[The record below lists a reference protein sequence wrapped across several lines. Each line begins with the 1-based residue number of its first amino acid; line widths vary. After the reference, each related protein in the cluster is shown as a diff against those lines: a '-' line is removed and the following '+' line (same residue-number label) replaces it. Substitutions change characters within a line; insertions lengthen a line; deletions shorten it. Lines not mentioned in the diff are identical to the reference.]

1 MFSACP
7 PNGLRGAESSSTGA
21 GCLISNPT
29 AIKSCLD
36 LGLQNN
42 ATKPRSSKT
51 VWPSGLRRWL
61 QAPVRKGVGSN
72 PTAVTMPTTTTAPPT
87 PFACARIQQ
96 TTRTRCSC
104 GGRGRAGLPLPLA
117 RARPLLPCAESQRLR
132 IEASGARAAAK
143 SSSPL
148 AQSAE
153 QKALNHV
160 VVGPSPTMG
169 VCGVRPCS
177 RCCVARVD
185 ASSAHC
191 N

>member
-1 MFSACP
+1 M
-7 PNGLRGAESSSTGA
+7 
-21 GCLISNPT
+21 
-29 AIKSCLD
+29 
-36 LGLQNN
+36 
-42 ATKPRSSKT
+42 
-51 VWPSGLRRWL
+51 
-61 QAPVRKGVGSN
+61 PVRKGVGSN

-117 RARPLLPCAESQRLR
+117 RPRPLLPCAESQRLR

-153 QKALNHV
+153 RKALNLV

-169 VCGVRPCS
+169 VCGVRACS
-177 RCCVARVD
+177 RCCVVRAD

-191 N
+191 NRSAGAQKKIVRLNPHVRWTHQQAAWSSGMILTSGARGPGLNSRSSP

>member
-1 MFSACP
+1 MVRLSLEQQQGRVVWCGVGEGRVSRPRLAW
-7 PNGLRGAESSSTGA
+7 
-21 GCLISNPT
+21 LIWPQRRV
-29 AIKSCLD
+29 AVM
-36 LGLQNN
+36 
-42 ATKPRSSKT
+42 T

-153 QKALNHV
+153 RKALNLV

-169 VCGVRPCS
+169 VCGVRACS
-177 RCCVARVD
+177 RCCAVRAD

>member
-1 MFSACP
+1 MVRLSLEQQQGRAVW
-7 PNGLRGAESSSTGA
+7 A
-21 GCLISNPT
+21 GVGEGRVSRPRLAWLIWPQRRV
-29 AIKSCLD
+29 AVM
-36 LGLQNN
+36 
-42 ATKPRSSKT
+42 T

-61 QAPVRKGVGSN
+61 QVPVRKGVGSN

-148 AQSAE
+148 AQSAKR
-153 QKALNHV
+153 KALNLV

-169 VCGVRPCS
+169 VCGVRACS
-177 RCCVARVD
+177 RCCAVRAD